1 VIKKLT
7 TLLETR
13 QTFKTMLI
21 SGHVFMVPFKIKSE
35 VEEMDV
41 SNLVTVTLNN
51 SLNFSKPWLT
61 HQ

>member
-1 VIKKLT
+1 
-7 TLLETR
+7 
-13 QTFKTMLI
+13 MLI